1 MKFFCAAFAI
11 MGCRK
16 KVSTKGG
23 FCCDEHR
30 IMSGKRVADALRP
43 QWPGAERPNAS
54 LYRSTRW
61 TELSKR
67 IRKEHGECVLCGA
80 TDTLSV
86 HHVIQPKGNA
96 ELFYDESNVVV
107 LCKECHDRLTSVEN
121 RTGRR

>member
-1 MKFFCAAFAI
+1 VIRTICKVP
-11 MGCRK
+11 GCYTYEGLEDGYCPRHK
-16 KVSTKGG
+16 KRGEQEKAK
-23 FCCDEHR
+23 R
-30 IMSGKRVADALRP
+30 IADAKAPR
-43 QWPGAERPNAS
+43 WAGAERPNAS

-67 IRKEHGECVLCGA
+67 IRKERGECARCGA

-107 LCKECHDRLTSVEN
+107 LCKECHDRMTSAEN
-121 RTGRR
+121 RTG